1 MGSRTQVT
9 FLVAALAKGEH
20 EIEGRTQVKSEGMV
34 REVESRLARFS
45 DVCVGSSRLLGAGQ
59 GEGPRPCW
67 LPKDPV
73 CPHRVAREL
82 LLAHGAFLA

>member
-45 DVCVGSSRLLGAGQ
+45 DV
-59 GEGPRPCW
+59 
-67 LPKDPV
+67 
-73 CPHRVAREL
+73 
-82 LLAHGAFLA
+82 